1 MITTSDMKM
10 KEVINIYDGSRVGY
24 VYDFEIN
31 FTKGRVESIIVPSEG
46 RFLKFFARED
56 EEIVPWKR
64 IVRIG
69 EDVILVEMRSN
80 KYLTDDDFSD
90 NEVVDKKKES
100 IKASESKENI
110 MQIVDKD

>member
-31 FTKGRVESIIVPSEG
+31 FAKGRVEAIIVPSEG
-46 RFLKFFARED
+46 RFLKFFARDD
-56 EEIVPWKR
+56 EEVVPWKR

-80 KYLTDDDFSD
+80 KYLNEEDFED
-90 NEVVDKKKES
+90 KDKIEKNKENIDKENLMQVVDKG
-100 IKASESKENI
+100 
-110 MQIVDKD
+110 

>member
-31 FTKGRVESIIVPSEG
+31 FTKGRVESIVVPSEG
-46 RFLKFFARED
+46 RFLKFFSRED
-56 EEIVPWKR
+56 EEVVPWKR

-80 KYLTDDDFSD
+80 KYLNEEDFEDKEKVEKNKES
-90 NEVVDKKKES
+90 NNKENLMQVVDKG
-100 IKASESKENI
+100 
-110 MQIVDKD
+110 

>member
-31 FTKGRVESIIVPSEG
+31 FTKGRVDSIVVPSEG
-46 RFLKFFARED
+46 RFLKFFAKDD
-56 EEIVPWKR
+56 EEVVPWKR

-80 KYLTDDDFSD
+80 KYLSEEELEEKELDEDTV
-90 NEVVDKKKES
+90 EV
-100 IKASESKENI
+100 SKENSEEKF
-110 MQIVDKD
+110 MQIVDKV